1 MNELDY
7 YINNLRE
14 NLDSNNET
22 KLIMQIYID
31 LGLRFVFDED
41 FFFGGTK
48 KKKELYFSS
57 PSTYYL
63 DKFFKSGKITC
74 ISSSYILNYILNK
87 LNINS
92 RVVTDTKDFRR
103 YKHVYN
109 VIKEKNGKTYS
120 IDLQDDIMNIRTHS
134 RTWSFGLSLDGNSYV
149 IDLNTQKNIHK
160 SIGYVNDTNNYSD
173 DYIYVL
179 KNYLSYYNDFNSKI
193 NFILENIDIKKNDIN
208 YFERRWMHE
217 KMLRSLFDEKELIS
231 KLHTLELFK
240 KNEIKREYI
249 NAFYVKNKNNID
261 IYIYDT
267 NNYKYN
273 KYLLEDYVRYASGN
287 NIESRGN
294 IPGYRTVRNKVLVKR

>member
-7 YINNLRE
+7 YISKLKHR
-14 NLDSNNET
+14 LCSANET

-31 LGLRFVFDED
+31 LGLRLVFDED

-48 KKKELYFSS
+48 KKKELYFSPHS
-57 PSTYYL
+57 IYYL
-63 DKFFKSGKITC
+63 DKFFESGKITC

-240 KNEIKREYI
+240 RNETKREYI
-249 NAFYVKNKNNID
+249 NAFYVNIIS
-261 IYIYDT
+261 IY
-267 NNYKYN
+267 
-273 KYLLEDYVRYASGN
+273 
-287 NIESRGN
+287 
-294 IPGYRTVRNKVLVKR
+294 

>member
-1 MNELDY
+1 MYEIDK
-7 YINNLRE
+7 YINNV
-14 NLDSNNET
+14 NDKLDKSNET

-31 LGLRFVFDED
+31 LGLRFKFDEE

-48 KKKELYFSS
+48 KKKELYFAPHNIS
-57 PSTYYL
+57 YL
-63 DKFFKSGKITC
+63 DNFFKLGKVTC
-74 ISSSYILNYILNK
+74 ISSAYILDYILK
-87 LNINS
+87 RLGVDS
-92 RVVTDTKDFRR
+92 KVVADTKDFRR

-240 KNEIKREYI
+240 RNETKREYI

-267 NNYKYN
+267 DNYKYN
-273 KYLLEDYVRYASGN
+273 KYSLSEYVIYANTN
-287 NIESRGN
+287 NIESRMN
-294 IPGYRTVRNKVLVKR
+294 IPGYRTARNKILVKR